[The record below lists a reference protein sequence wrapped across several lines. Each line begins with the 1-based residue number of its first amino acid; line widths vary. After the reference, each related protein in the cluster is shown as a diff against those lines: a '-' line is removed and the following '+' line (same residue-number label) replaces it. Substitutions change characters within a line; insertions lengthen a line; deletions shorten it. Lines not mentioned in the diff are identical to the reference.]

1 VRRLCAARSYLSVA
15 CLSIATDAAT
25 RDRWSILHERA
36 GGRVAG
42 PPWPP
47 LLSSAAVS
55 LGAICAVLY
64 VPADWSD
71 ILRYLY
77 QNAKEKSVL
86 ILDRHHVVTSP
97 SNWVERDASRKEEIA

>member
-36 GGRVAG
+36 GG
-42 PPWPP
+42 PP